1 MAKRVVIYTTNT
13 CAYCKS
19 VKDYFAQKQVNYQEV
34 NLDQEP
40 AKRQDLLQLSGQ
52 LAVPVT
58 VVTKDDDSL
67 DVTVGFN
74 LPKLA
79 SALSA

>member
-1 MAKRVVIYTTNT
+1 MAKDVTIYTTST
-13 CAYCKS
+13 CAYCGP
-19 VKDYFAQKQVNYQEV
+19 VKDFLKQRNVSYQEV
-34 NLDQEP
+34 SLDEQPERRQE
-40 AKRQDLLQLSGQ
+40 LLQLTGQ

-58 VVTKDDDSL
+58 VVTKDDDTK

-79 SALSA
+79 AAIS